1 VLTALSQMFVVYA
14 CAVLSRNLL
23 PELACGTLS
32 LACVSPY
39 VCVCL
44 LVCCVYPPPSNHSE
58 LSSLPLDVMKG
69 LDTAARLCQYDIRLS
84 MVTSLTMLLSPR
96 TDSASPT
103 FSLDG
108 SSSHAREHLLST
120 ILPLV
125 CATLRFVIESE
136 PGLLGEL
143 AAAWHY
149 LPTCAFQRVVVV
161 LNYADLLSFFFPL
174 LL

>member
-1 VLTALSQMFVVYA
+1 
-14 CAVLSRNLL
+14 
-23 PELACGTLS
+23 
-32 LACVSPY
+32 
-39 VCVCL
+39 
-44 LVCCVYPPPSNHSE
+44 
-58 LSSLPLDVMKG
+58 MKG

-143 AAAWHY
+143 AASWHY

-174 LL
+174 LLSLSRVRSMINDSVQMVLGRQSSLHPQLPSSKRVSP